1 MCKINIPEGST
12 LDEKRNL
19 CFDALYN
26 MKLGEMVEKKDN
38 LSYLSWSN
46 AWKAFKEVYPSATF
60 RVICNPDT
68 KLPYFV
74 DPNVGIM
81 VFTEVTADDLTQTM
95 FLPVMN
101 NSNRAMRL
109 TPYTYQ
115 VYDKQSRHY
124 VEKNCEAAT
133 MFDINKAIQRCL
145 TKNLALF
152 GLGLKLYQGEDI
164 PCENSDDA
172 TNNVAD
178 QKKTTV
184 RRAKAVATPTTTPPQ
199 PTQPVDRFAGI
210 KNAIYSVTDTDALLD
225 LYLQHQNEVEGNPD
239 IKKLFTERKMQLKQ
253 LKQAA

>member
-1 MCKINIPEGST
+1 MCKIQIPEGAT

-74 DPNVGIM
+74 DPNVGII
-81 VFTEVTADDLTQTM
+81 VFTEVTADDLTQSM

-101 NSNRAMRL
+101 SSNRAMRL
-109 TPYTYQ
+109 EPYTYQ
-115 VYDKQSRHY
+115 VYDKQNRRY
-124 VEKNCEAAT
+124 IDKTCEAAT
-133 MFDINKAIQRCL
+133 MFDINRAIQRAL

-164 PCENSDDA
+164 PVSDDVASNA
-172 TNNVAD
+172 TT
-178 QKKTTV
+178 QKATTT
-184 RRAKAVATPTTTPPQ
+184 RRAKTVAAPTPPQ
-199 PTQPVDRFAGI
+199 PTQPVDRFAPI
-210 KNAIYSVTDTDALLD
+210 KNAINSVADTDALLD

-239 IKKLFTERKMQLKQ
+239 IKKLFTERKLQ

>member
-1 MCKINIPEGST
+1 MCKIQIPEGAT
-12 LDEKRNL
+12 LDEKRTL

-81 VFTEVTADDLTQTM
+81 VFTEVTAD
-95 FLPVMN
+95 N
-101 NSNRAMRL
+101 A
-109 TPYTYQ
+109 
-115 VYDKQSRHY
+115 
-124 VEKNCEAAT
+124 
-133 MFDINKAIQRCL
+133 
-145 TKNLALF
+145 
-152 GLGLKLYQGEDI
+152 
-164 PCENSDDA
+164 
-172 TNNVAD
+172 AD

-184 RRAKAVATPTTTPPQ
+184 RRAKTIPAPTPQ
-199 PTQPVDRFAGI
+199 PTQPVDRFAPI
-210 KNAIYSVTDTDALLD
+210 KNAINSATSTDALLD
-225 LYLQHQNEVEGNPD
+225 LYLQHQNEVEGNPS
-239 IKKLFTERKMQLKQ
+239 IKQLFTERKLQ